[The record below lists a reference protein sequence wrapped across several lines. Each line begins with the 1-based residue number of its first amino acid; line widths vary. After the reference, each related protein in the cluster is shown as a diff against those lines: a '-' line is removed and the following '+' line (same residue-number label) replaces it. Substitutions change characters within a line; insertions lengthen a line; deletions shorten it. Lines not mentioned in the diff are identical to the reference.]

1 MNIKDIDIIVP
12 VPDSSLIF
20 ALGLQ
25 ECLDIKVQYGL
36 VKNPYV
42 DRTFIM
48 KENNIINK
56 SIKRKIN
63 AVKSIMIGK
72 NVLIVDDSIVRGNT
86 SSHIVNLVKNA
97 GAKKIYFA
105 SGAPPI
111 LYPNK
116 YGIYIESQKE
126 LIAVNRTCK
135 DIADV
140 IGCNEVIYNDLEE
153 ITNCLKKMNP
163 DINGFEVSMFNNKHL
178 F

>member
-1 MNIKDIDIIVP
+1 
-12 VPDSSLIF
+12 
-20 ALGLQ
+20 
-25 ECLDIKVQYGL
+25 
-36 VKNPYV
+36 
-42 DRTFIM
+42 
-48 KENNIINK
+48 
-56 SIKRKIN
+56 
-63 AVKSIMIGK
+63 MIGK

-97 GAKKIYFA
+97 GANKIYFA

-140 IGCNEVIYNDLEE
+140 IGCNDNL
-153 ITNCLKKMNP
+153 
-163 DINGFEVSMFNNKHL
+163 
-178 F
+178 